1 MPAPMDVPL
10 FAGQGTS
17 SASQAAALA
26 QALDDAKTAAC
37 ATLLDACY
45 DAFHDELSSLSSAE
59 RDALCI
65 SLDDFPSPTSLLHL
79 RHSPNALSSATAR
92 TPYSARGN
100 PLASNASLFLVQTL
114 RYLRVVSADGAGRSP
129 FRDALAR
136 CGRCGVVGFSSG
148 ILAAC
153 VVASSPSLGAF
164 IANAADAMRVA
175 VWIGVRAMQ
184 YQLRAGTVE
193 DADLPWSI
201 VVLGASRDEMEELL
215 RVRNQGLAQ
224 PVTLFPDSSP
234 LYVTAVLD
242 DASVTVS
249 GRPDALDAFAVELE
263 SEFVVHRTT
272 LDALYH
278 APEHQDGALKQVLA
292 DICRRRVRFPD
303 FADLQVPIRSTFTGD
318 AVFHAHNS
326 PSLAELVL
334 EMVLTQCVNWDRVV
348 AGIAQDVGDDGVRLV
363 NFGPGRALLRTTER
377 ALMPRGGDASLDR
390 TQDHTTAKQEAI
402 AIVGMAIKVPGVT
415 DAGALWRL
423 LENGVNTVAEIPEH
437 RFKVE
442 DYNGAKFVGR
452 QLKAR
457 SGNFLDNVDEFD
469 NVFFNISPREARSMD
484 PQQRLLLHTAY
495 EALEDA
501 GYVPNATPCFAPE
514 TFGCY
519 IGAATGDY
527 VQNLKDEVDVYY
539 STGTLRAFLS
549 GRISFAMQ
557 LGGPSMV
564 VDTAC
569 SSSNVAL
576 YLGARALMNGDCNAA
591 LVGGVNTISSPDM
604 FLGLDRGHFLSPTG
618 QCTAFDA
625 SADGYS
631 RAGGC
636 GLFVLK
642 RLKDAEAEN
651 DRILAVIRGVEAN
664 QSGLAH
670 SITYPH
676 AATQATLFH
685 KVLQTSGFSPDRIN
699 VVEAH
704 GTGTQAGD
712 PNEVASL
719 RSVLC
724 AGGRPAGNPLYIT
737 SVKANVGHLEAA
749 SGAAGLAKL
758 LLMLQHRAIPAQI
771 SYRTRNPL
779 IRPLEED
786 GTVIPQARCEWN
798 PAVEGLPRV
807 AMLNNFGAAG
817 SNTAVVL
824 EEYVSPTS
832 SLSDTETTFVFGLS
846 AKTSTALDALRVKYL
861 DWLHCPESAAAP
873 LANIAYTMTARRQ
886 IHSHRVA
893 VAASSRMELID
904 KLASLAIPSSHA
916 ATPPTSNAIFMF
928 SGQGSQYFG
937 MGREIYTQ
945 NMVFRSCVDECD
957 RILINAGFPGV
968 LPIILATPNGGSG
981 LSEMKEIEA
990 CQAAI
995 FVLECALARVWIG
1008 LGEYAALVTA
1018 GVLSLNHAL
1027 LIVAHRARLIVR
1039 NCALG
1044 MSGMIA
1050 VNLSPEAMEGILQ
1063 SGAEEMSELS
1073 IACYNTP
1080 TDCVLSGPVA
1090 QLEALKSMLDATSI
1104 KSTIL
1109 PLPFGYHGPA
1119 MAPILDALTML
1130 VVEKRF
1136 KLHPPTIPVVSNV
1149 LGDVVLPGDA
1159 SVFTPAYFARHCAE
1173 PVQFERGVRAL
1184 LGSLSNADVFIELGP
1199 HPTCLPMLKANA
1211 VEAVVLPSMR
1221 RQQSPLTTLASSLAS
1236 VWTSSIGASV
1246 NWRSVFSH
1254 VPSVAPISLPSYP
1267 FAKTKFWVPFKEHA
1281 TAGVEPQQS
1290 SSDILQ
1296 YSLLDHWAQYP
1307 TLDNG
1312 FVAVFETP
1320 IDTLSRA
1327 ITGHRVGGLPLCPAS
1342 VHLELALAGVEL
1354 RGQRLP
1360 TKHHDSHVFL
1370 RALEFENPLVYNADV
1385 SRTVVTR
1392 IEHGTF
1398 SVGSRVDGS
1407 ADELVHARG
1416 EFEYGPMLRM
1426 TTKFVQ
1432 TLPVIAEHIAAVGE
1446 GTSEV
1451 FSKRTTYE
1459 VIFPRVVEYGEEY
1472 HTIQTL
1478 TVSTSGMEGVATVQ
1492 LPPDYDRASFVVHP
1506 VWMDTLLHVAG
1517 FVANMQGGVN
1527 DAYICTRIDAVKV
1540 FPGVVNN
1547 DKPYLVYC
1555 RNAWL
1560 EDEGVIVAESYAV
1573 QVAEPRRIVA
1583 HLKGIHFRRV
1593 RLSGLRRSLSQAA
1606 GRESGFKVLQDEG
1619 ASPPPVVDVEA
1630 LVTKLVAEAC
1640 SVAISSVGGESDLAS
1655 LGVDSL
1661 MFIEICGSLRT
1672 AFPGIGP
1679 ALRCVSH
1686 CKTVAD
1692 LSNEVIVK
1700 LRSSPTPSLTP
1711 TARTRT
1717 PQTLVND
1724 PVQLDIL
1731 PTVDALPTLAKVLGL
1746 AADRMRSD
1754 ADLDALGLDSL
1765 SAIEALYELKS
1776 QFGVD
1781 LPRDFFRRYKT
1792 PRDVQEY
1799 FTSSKISTAPPS
1811 PGTKR
1816 ISKTLQLDVVPI
1828 SIQRANASD
1837 RLPLFL
1843 IHDGSGLVN
1852 YYDRL
1857 SFLDRDIWGIPNPR
1871 FVTGQPWSELV
1882 DMAAAYVDYILTT
1895 TSGPLLLGGWSFG
1908 GVVAYEIALQ
1918 LTARGVHVKGII
1930 LIDAPSPV
1938 NHVPLPESII
1948 DRVLQLDA
1956 PRSVELAALVRKQF
1970 SNNAQ
1975 ILGKYVPHA
1984 TASLCPALVLLR
1996 SSEGVHFDDGAPDH
2010 VPQWLSERSDP
2021 QTSIAGWQSLAHC
2034 SVKVLDISGNHFE
2047 TFHPANVAEVSLRIA
2062 DACEYLESI

>member
-1 MPAPMDVPL
+1 MAAPIDVPL

-17 SASQAAALA
+17 PASQAAALA
-26 QALDDAKTAAC
+26 QALDDAKTAAGE
-37 ATLLDACY
+37 TLLDACY
-45 DAFHDELSSLSSAE
+45 DAFDDELSSLSTEE
-59 RDALCI
+59 RDALGI
-65 SLDDFPSPTSLLHL
+65 SLDDFPSATSLLHL
-79 RHSPNALSSATAR
+79 RHSPNALSPATAR
-92 TPYSARGN
+92 TPYSSRGN
-100 PLASNASLFLVQTL
+100 PLASNASLFLAQTL

-201 VVLGASRDEMEELL
+201 VVLGASRDEMEKRL
-215 RVRNQGLAQ
+215 RARNQGLAQ
-224 PVTLFPDSSP
+224 PVTLCPDSSP

-249 GRPDALDAFAVELE
+249 GRPDALDAFAAALE

-272 LDALYH
+272 LDTLYH
-278 APEHQDGALKQVLA
+278 APEHHDGVRKQVLA

-318 AVFHAHNS
+318 AVFHPHNS
-326 PSLAELVL
+326 PLLAELVL

-390 TQDHTTAKQEAI
+390 TQDHATAKQEAI
-402 AIVGMAIKVPGVT
+402 AIVGMAIKVPGAP

-442 DYNGAKFVGR
+442 DYNNGAKFAGR
-452 QLKAR
+452 QMKAR
-457 SGNFLDNVDEFD
+457 SGNFLDGVDEFD
-469 NVFFNISPREARSMD
+469 NEFFKISPPGGEEHGPSA
-484 PQQRLLLHTAY
+484 AY
-495 EALEDA
+495 TS
-501 GYVPNATPCFAPE
+501 PHR

-519 IGAATGDY
+519 IGAATADY

-557 LGGPSMV
+557 LSGPSMV

-591 LVGGVNTISSPDM
+591 LVGGVNSISSPDM

-618 QCTAFDA
+618 QCKAFDA

-631 RAGGC
+631 RAEGC

-651 DRILAVIRGVEAN
+651 DRILGVIRGIEAN

-685 KVLQTSGFSPDRIN
+685 KVLQTSGIAPDRVN

-786 GTVIPQARCEWN
+786 GTVIPQARCKWR

-824 EEYVSPTS
+824 EEYLSRTP
-832 SLSDTETTFVFGLS
+832 SLPDTLTTFVFGLS
-846 AKTSTALDALRVKYL
+846 ANTSTALDALRVKYL
-861 DWLHCPESAAAP
+861 DWLRCPESMAVS

-893 VAASSRMELID
+893 VAASSRIELID

-916 ATPPTSNAIFMF
+916 ATPPGGNAIFVF
-928 SGQGSQYFG
+928 SGQGGQYLG
-937 MGREIYTQ
+937 MGRTLYTE
-945 NMVFRSCVDECD
+945 NVVFRSCVDECE
-957 RILINAGFPGV
+957 RILVSAGFPAV
-968 LPIILATPNGGSG
+968 LPIILASQDGGSG

-990 CQAAI
+990 YQAAI
-995 FVLECALARVWIG
+995 FVLEYALARVWTG
-1008 LGEYAALVTA
+1008 WGVKPYAVVGHSLGEYAALVTA
-1018 GVLSLNHAL
+1018 GVLSLKHAL
-1027 LIVAHRARLIVR
+1027 LIVAHRARVMVR

-1044 MSGMIA
+1044 ASGMIA
-1050 VNLSPEAMEGILQ
+1050 VNLSPEAMDSILQ
-1063 SGAEEMSELS
+1063 SDAKEMAELS

-1090 QLEALKSMLDATSI
+1090 QLVALKSMLDATCI

-1109 PLPFGYHGPA
+1109 PMPFGYHSTA

-1130 VVEKRF
+1130 VVEKGF

-1173 PVQFERGVRAL
+1173 PVRFERGVKAL
-1184 LGSLSNADVFIELGP
+1184 LGSLSNGDVFIELGP
-1199 HPTCLPMLKANA
+1199 HPTCLSMLKANA
-1211 VEAVVLPSMR
+1211 VETVVLASMR
-1221 RQQSPLTTLASSLAS
+1221 RQQSPLTTLAASLAS
-1236 VWTSSIGASV
+1236 VWSTSIGSSV
-1246 NWRSVFSH
+1246 NWRTVFSH
-1254 VPSVAPISLPSYP
+1254 VSSVAPISLPSYP
-1267 FAKTKFWVPFKEHA
+1267 FAKTKFWAPFKETA
-1281 TAGVEPQQS
+1281 TAVVEPQQS
-1290 SSDILQ
+1290 SSGILQ
-1296 YSLLDHWAQYP
+1296 YSWLDQWAQYP

-1320 IDTLSRA
+1320 IDLLSSA

-1342 VHLELALAGVEL
+1342 VYLELALAGVEL

-1360 TKHHDSHVFL
+1360 TKHHDSHVVL

-1398 SVGSRVDGS
+1398 SVVSRVDGS
-1407 ADELVHARG
+1407 ANETVHARG
-1416 EFEYGPMLRM
+1416 EFEYRPILRT

-1451 FSKRTTYE
+1451 FSTRTTYE

-1527 DAYICTRIDAVKV
+1527 DAYICTRIGAVKV
-1540 FPGVVNN
+1540 FPGAVNN

-1560 EDEGVIVAESYAV
+1560 EDEGVMIAYSYAV
-1573 QVAEPRRIVA
+1573 QLAEPRRIVA

-1593 RLSGLRRSLSQAA
+1593 RLTGMTALRH
-1606 GRESGFKVLQDEG
+1606 
-1619 ASPPPVVDVEA
+1619 PPGVDIEA

-1640 SVAISSVGGESDLAS
+1640 GVAISSVRGESDLAS

-1672 AFPGIGP
+1672 AFRGIGP
-1679 ALRCVSH
+1679 ALRCVSR

-1692 LSNEVIVK
+1692 LTNEIIAK
-1700 LRSSPTPSLTP
+1700 LRFSPTPSLTL

-1724 PVQLDIL
+1724 PVHLDIL
-1731 PTVDALPTLAKVLGL
+1731 PSADVLSALAKVLGL
-1746 AADRMRSD
+1746 AADTLRSD

-1765 SAIEALYELKS
+1765 SAIEALYELKT
-1776 QFGVD
+1776 QFGLD
-1781 LPRDFFRRYKT
+1781 LPRDFFHRYKT
-1792 PRDVQEY
+1792 PRAVQEY
-1799 FTSSKISTAPPS
+1799 WTSSKISTAPPS
-1811 PGTKR
+1811 PTKR
-1816 ISKTLQLDVVPI
+1816 ISKALQLDAIPI
-1828 SIQRANASD
+1828 SLQRADTSG
-1837 RLPLFL
+1837 RLPVFF

-1857 SFLDRDIWGIPNPR
+1857 SVLDRDIWGIPNPR
-1871 FVTGQPWSELV
+1871 FVTGEPWSELV

-1908 GVVAYEIALQ
+1908 GVAAYEIALQ

-1938 NHVPLPESII
+1938 NHVPLPESVI

-1956 PRSVELAALVRKQF
+1956 SRSVELAALVRRQF
-1970 SNNAQ
+1970 SLNAQ
-1975 ILGKYVPHA
+1975 MLGQYVPHA

-1996 SSEGVHFDDGAPDH
+1996 SSEGVHFDDGATDQ

-2021 QTSIAGWQSLAHC
+2021 QASVAAWQSLAHC
-2034 SVKVLDISGNHFE
+2034 SIKVLDIPGNHFE
-2047 TFHPANVAEVSLRIA
+2047 PFHSANVAELSLRIS